1 MTDPRLLAER
11 LRVHQALY
19 QELLQLVEQ
28 ENQALRGSDSSYAFC
43 QRRRQLLPELTRTLE
58 ELKTDRQLWLDLDP
72 VERRHFPEMSVLM
85 RACQD
90 LIMKVIVLD
99 RENEQTLLRRGLL
112 PASRLPAAQ
121 GQQPHY
127 VAQLYRRHHLETQ
140 Q

>member
-1 MTDPRLLAER
+1 LDPAER
-11 LRVHQALY
+11 
-19 QELLQLVEQ
+19 
-28 ENQALRGSDSSYAFC
+28 
-43 QRRRQLLPELTRTLE
+43 QRY
-58 ELKTDRQLWLDLDP
+58 
-72 VERRHFPEMSVLM
+72 PEMPALM

-121 GQQPHY
+121 EQQPHY
-127 VAQLYRRHHLETQ
+127 VAQLYRRHHVETQ